1 MELCVLAQLFEHIRV
16 MGEEEL
22 PIDEDAFSTEE
33 KQGPLYIASDLK
45 LSEEFL
51 IELWAR

>member
-1 MELCVLAQLFEHIRV
+1 MELCVLAQLFGHIRV
-16 MGEEEL
+16 VGEAEL
-22 PIDEDAFSTEE
+22 PIDEDAFSTE

-51 IELWAR
+51 IEFWAR